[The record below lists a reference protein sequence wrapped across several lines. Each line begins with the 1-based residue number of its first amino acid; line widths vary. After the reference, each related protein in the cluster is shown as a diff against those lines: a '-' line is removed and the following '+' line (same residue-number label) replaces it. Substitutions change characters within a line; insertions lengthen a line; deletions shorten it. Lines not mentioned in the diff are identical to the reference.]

1 MLYFTKQPN
10 YEEEVED
17 EVLAGLSKTQKRA
30 LKKGAGLTTPKVKL
44 QKKAQKL
51 LKPCLYKKR

>member
-10 YEEEVED
+10 YEQEVED

-30 LKKGAGLTTPKVKL
+30 LKKATNESRV
-44 QKKAQKL
+44 
-51 LKPCLYKKR
+51 